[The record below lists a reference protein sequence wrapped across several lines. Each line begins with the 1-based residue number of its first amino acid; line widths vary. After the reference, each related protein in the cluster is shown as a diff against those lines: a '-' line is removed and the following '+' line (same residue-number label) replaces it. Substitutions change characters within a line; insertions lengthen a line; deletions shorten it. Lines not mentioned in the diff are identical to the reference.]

1 MKLNKSISYLLIISV
16 ASLILKLYTVD
27 FSIPVNSDNLIYALN
42 AISYKNGD
50 FSQLP
55 DRSSGW
61 SLFLYPFFYLIHS
74 DNFLVYSNLTRLLSL
89 GLSTISIPFVYL
101 LGRKFFNE
109 KYSII
114 AACLFA
120 FEPHLNYNSGLG
132 LSEPLYHLAIIMMFY
147 FILNKNSINVIPS
160 MFMAGVVWWS
170 RINGLLM
177 VLVISIVYFF
187 TFRKNKNL
195 LRNYGL
201 GILLLLLVI
210 SPVLIQRY
218 MQFGDPLYYL
228 YSNSIFAGNLE
239 KTLSVNDRDVNP
251 SMLSY
256 IHTNGVSS
264 FIETFIIHGAYN
276 ILSTLARISIPYF
289 IILIPLG
296 IIFSFKNI
304 QNNKYLNSLWIFV
317 IVSLGVSVITFS
329 IVNER
334 RFLFYIY
341 PFFAIVGTLTIQ
353 KISEHKLN
361 ILSNSDMSKN
371 IFLIGFVI
379 LIIILSGLFTVTQ
392 YGKPDLILEQ
402 EKLEFDKFLIN
413 NLHGGLLDDS
423 GIALDYVKYL
433 QITNSSA
440 GFRNYKITTDASAK
454 DRSLH
459 TIRLYA
465 ESMDE
470 LVSIGRSY
478 NLKYVISNENR
489 SFLHPYVDD
498 IYNHEKDYPYLHKIF
513 DSSENGLK
521 KLKVKVFEINY
532 EQFHK

>member
-1 MKLNKSISYLLIISV
+1 
-16 ASLILKLYTVD
+16 
-27 FSIPVNSDNLIYALN
+27 
-42 AISYKNGD
+42 
-50 FSQLP
+50 
-55 DRSSGW
+55 
-61 SLFLYPFFYLIHS
+61 
-74 DNFLVYSNLTRLLSL
+74 
-89 GLSTISIPFVYL
+89 
-101 LGRKFFNE
+101 
-109 KYSII
+109 
-114 AACLFA
+114 
-120 FEPHLNYNSGLG
+120 
-132 LSEPLYHLAIIMMFY
+132 
-147 FILNKNSINVIPS
+147 
-160 MFMAGVVWWS
+160 
-170 RINGLLM
+170 
-177 VLVISIVYFF
+177 
-187 TFRKNKNL
+187 
-195 LRNYGL
+195 
-201 GILLLLLVI
+201 
-210 SPVLIQRY
+210 
-218 MQFGDPLYYL
+218 
-228 YSNSIFAGNLE
+228 
-239 KTLSVNDRDVNP
+239 
-251 SMLSY
+251 
-256 IHTNGVSS
+256 
-264 FIETFIIHGAYN
+264 
-276 ILSTLARISIPYF
+276 
-289 IILIPLG
+289 
-296 IIFSFKNI
+296 
-304 QNNKYLNSLWIFV
+304 
-317 IVSLGVSVITFS
+317 
-329 IVNER
+329 
-334 RFLFYIY
+334 
-341 PFFAIVGTLTIQ
+341 
-353 KISEHKLN
+353 
-361 ILSNSDMSKN
+361 MSKN